1 MKYFSKIIYN
11 YIKVTKVQFKPLGKR
26 YFFGVSNLDL
36 KDKTP
41 VVVNTIR
48 GIEMGYCVGD
58 PFELDPNE
66 EIPELKDVVR
76 IATEEDLKNYK
87 RNKELEPDVVLR
99 TKEFSKKENLEM
111 KVLEAEYTLDQAK
124 LIIYFESEGRVDFR
138 ELVKD
143 LAEIYHTR
151 IELRQVGSR
160 DGAKVFGGIGPCGLI
175 VCCQTFITQFDNVSV
190 KMAKNQNLSLNP
202 VKISGNCGKL
212 LCCINYENELYTELR
227 KDAPDI
233 GDIVI
238 TPEGEAKV
246 LTCDVLNK
254 NLKVKYIGED
264 NKFGYFKLDEVKFT
278 PSKDKKKKKEIEED
292 FDVSGLE

>member
-1 MKYFSKIIYN
+1 M
-11 YIKVTKVQFKPLGKR
+11 KVTKVQFKPLGKR

-58 PFELDPNE
+58 PFELDPND

-99 TKEFSKKENLEM
+99 TKESSKKEKLEM

-264 NKFGYFKLDEVKFT
+264 NKFGDFKLDEVEFT

-292 FDVSGLE
+292 FDASGLE

>member
-1 MKYFSKIIYN
+1 M
-11 YIKVTKVQFKPLGKR
+11 KVTKVQFKPLGKR

-48 GIEMGYCVGD
+48 GIEMGYCVGE

-160 DGAKVFGGIGPCGLI
+160 DGAKVFGGIGPCRLI

-292 FDVSGLE
+292 FDASGLE

>member
-1 MKYFSKIIYN
+1 MILKVYGDYM
-11 YIKVTKVQFKPLGKR
+11 KVTKVQFKPLGKR

-87 RNKELEPDVVLR
+87 RNKELEPDVVLK

-264 NKFGYFKLDEVKFT
+264 NKFGYFKLDEVKFI

-292 FDVSGLE
+292 FDASGLE

>member
-1 MKYFSKIIYN
+1 MILKVYGDYM
-11 YIKVTKVQFKPLGKR
+11 KVTKVQFKPLGKR

-48 GIEMGYCVGD
+48 GIEMGYCVGE

-292 FDVSGLE
+292 FDASGLE

>member
-1 MKYFSKIIYN
+1 MILKVYGDCM
-11 YIKVTKVQFKPLGKR
+11 KVTKVQFKPLGKR
-26 YFFGVSNLDL
+26 YFFGISDLDL

-48 GIEMGYCVGD
+48 GIEMGYCVGE

-87 RNKELEPDVVLR
+87 RNKELEPDVVLK

-246 LTCDVLNK
+246 LTCDVLNR
-254 NLKVKYIGED
+254 NLKVKYIGEE
-264 NKFGYFKLDEVKFT
+264 NKFGYFKLDQVKFT
-278 PSKDKKKKKEIEED
+278 PSKEKKKKKEIEED
-292 FDVSGLE
+292 FDASGLE

>member
-1 MKYFSKIIYN
+1 M
-11 YIKVTKVQFKPLGKR
+11 KVTKVQFKPLGKR

-58 PFELDPNE
+58 PFELDPND

-292 FDVSGLE
+292 FDASGLE

>member
-1 MKYFSKIIYN
+1 MILEVYGDCM
-11 YIKVTKVQFKPLGKR
+11 KVTKVQFKPLGKR
-26 YFFGVSNLDL
+26 YFFGISNLDL
-36 KDKTP
+36 KDNTP

-76 IATEEDLKNYK
+76 IATKEDLKNYK

-246 LTCDVLNK
+246 LTCDVLNR

-292 FDVSGLE
+292 FDASGLE